1 MCAFITDQGVTL
13 SETESYCGK
22 VENMHNGGDESLRKI
37 WVGNMEIKTS
47 EQKLRQYFSEW
58 GNIEKVIKPLN
69 HSYAFIIFSSKE
81 AVQECIAAKPH
92 KLGSRIVDVEL
103 GRARQGWAGKGNTG
117 NTRFRQPVKDERAN
131 ADFQR
136 LKMKLEEKE
145 KELKLELDKVVNMKR
160 ERDLKVDEVE
170 NMKKAIAGLKRNEEA
185 AKEKKEMEQKILVFK
200 KTLEKKTSASQ
211 GSAGSADGETTCKTE
226 KEKLAMKQKKIIE
239 ISSSKDML

>member
-1 MCAFITDQGVTL
+1 MCAFIADQGVTL

-160 ERDLKVDEVE
+160 ERDQKVDEVE
-170 NMKKAIAGLKRNEEA
+170 NMKRAIAGLKRNEEA

-200 KTLEKKTSASQ
+200 KTLEKKTLASQ
-211 GSAGSADGETTCKTE
+211 GSAGSGETTCKTE

-239 ISSSKDML
+239 ISSSKDMV

>member
-1 MCAFITDQGVTL
+1 MCAFIADQGVTL
-13 SETESYCGK
+13 SETENYCGK

-103 GRARQGWAGKGNTG
+103 GRARQRWAGKGNTG

-170 NMKKAIAGLKRNEEA
+170 NMKRAIARLKRNEEA

-200 KTLEKKTSASQ
+200 KTLKKTSASQ
-211 GSAGSADGETTCKTE
+211 GSAGSGETTCKTE
-226 KEKLAMKQKKIIE
+226 KEKLAMKKKKIIE